1 MIVPSQML
9 IFQKVIGTT
18 FKEEKLNKMIR
29 IQALKLINKYKLI
42 EEQQVEIYFR
52 SRKFHQNH
60 HQGSKVSSM
69 AIKKYQDHQQDRL
82 ASVIATKKYRNHHPE

>member
-42 EEQQVEIYFR
+42 EEQQVEIYFQ
-52 SRKFHQNH
+52 SRKFPQNH

-69 AIKKYQDHQQDRL
+69 VIKKSQDLRQDR
-82 ASVIATKKYRNHHPE
+82 